1 MNPIIHINP
10 KYLHLKD
17 FILNIPAQFYEMG
30 TPIHTGRNEL
40 RLVETENV
48 KIVIKHFKRI
58 TEINRFIYA
67 NFRKSKGRRSFEH
80 SMQLIE
86 KGFASPEPV
95 AYINLIKGGILT
107 DDYYIC
113 LYCDF
118 RPFKE
123 LLSKPLAEAQKGLE
137 EYAKYTYKLHKC
149 GIFHKDYSTS
159 NILFNDNGGNY
170 EFSLIDD
177 NRLLFRS
184 YSRTRSM
191 VTMVKRQD
199 ISVEQMG
206 IIAGSY
212 ARAAGENEYR
222 ILNNMTR
229 QVLIISKVFSVRR
242 RIKKS
247 LKAIKVKM

>member
-107 DDYYIC
+107 DDI
-113 LYCDF
+113 
-118 RPFKE
+118 
-123 LLSKPLAEAQKGLE
+123 
-137 EYAKYTYKLHKC
+137 
-149 GIFHKDYSTS
+149 
-159 NILFNDNGGNY
+159 
-170 EFSLIDD
+170 
-177 NRLLFRS
+177 
-184 YSRTRSM
+184 
-191 VTMVKRQD
+191 
-199 ISVEQMG
+199 ISVC
-206 IIAGSY
+206 
-212 ARAAGENEYR
+212 
-222 ILNNMTR
+222 T
-229 QVLIISKVFSVRR
+229 VISGHSRNCFPNLWPKH
-242 RIKKS
+242 KKG
-247 LKAIKVKM
+247 